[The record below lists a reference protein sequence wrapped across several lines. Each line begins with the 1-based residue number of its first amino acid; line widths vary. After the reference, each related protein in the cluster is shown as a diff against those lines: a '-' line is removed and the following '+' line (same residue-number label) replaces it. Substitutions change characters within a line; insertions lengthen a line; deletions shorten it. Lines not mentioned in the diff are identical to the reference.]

1 MKEKLK
7 KQWFL
12 IALWLVVAGAAL
24 APGILKPLADFI
36 KSQIIVILVMFLM
49 SVTLDLGQIVAA
61 LKQPGKVALGVVLGY
76 VLVPLFGWLAAFL
89 FWPRSPDFSV
99 GTIIM
104 AAMPCTLASATIWTR
119 LAGGNDAIS
128 LLCTVV
134 SNSLSFA
141 VTPFLLLLTLGH
153 SATPDPVKMLSK
165 LFLTIVLP
173 VVVGQGVR
181 AVATWRTLVT
191 ERKATLSIL
200 SQLLILSIV
209 LSGLTKA
216 SLIIRESAAGFAWL
230 DFGLLI
236 LAVGAV
242 HGLALVGC
250 WIVSG
255 AFRLPRPDRLA
266 LLFAGS
272 QKTLPAGLYV
282 ADVFFPAYH
291 LATLP
296 ILLYHSLQLI
306 MDSWVANEAQ
316 RRREQ
321 LEQENTREN
330 ESK

>member
-24 APGILKPLADFI
+24 APGILKPLAEFI
-36 KSQIIVILVMFLM
+36 KSQVIVILVMFLM

-89 FWPRSPDFSV
+89 FWQRSPDFSV

-141 VTPFLLLLTLGH
+141 VTPFLLLLTLGY
-153 SATPDPVKMLSK
+153 SATPDPVQMLSK

-181 AVATWRTLVT
+181 AVATLRTLVT

-230 DFGLLI
+230 DFGGLI
-236 LAVGAV
+236 LAVAVV
-242 HGLALVGC
+242 HGLALVGS

-255 AFRLPRPDRLA
+255 AFRLPRRDRLA

-282 ADVFFPAYH
+282 ADVFFPTYH
-291 LATLP
+291 LAALP

-316 RRREQ
+316 RREEQ
-321 LEQENTREN
+321 WEQEHTEEN
-330 ESK
+330 EN